1 MSDDFTKE
9 QGTALWHQAMAV
21 AQPLPAGRPVSALDL
36 AAWLDGGTDEAL
48 AARVEAALAA
58 DPALLAMALALSP
71 AGSGESELDAEAA
84 ATERLVVRARALVA
98 PPVRGA
104 AGNPARGGGWMGSLF
119 RWRRSAEWAMVG
131 VSMMVA
137 AAAGLWIGGDV
148 GDSLASQTVSL
159 SLFGDDGNYGGLLSS
174 TEDL

>member
-1 MSDDFTKE
+1 MSDEFTKE
-9 QGTALWHQAMAV
+9 EGRALWQQATAL
-21 AQPLPAGRPVSALDL
+21 AQPLPAGRTVSALDL
-36 AAWLDGGTDEAL
+36 AAWMDGRANDAL
-48 AARVEAALAA
+48 AVRVEAALAA
-58 DPALLAMALALSP
+58 DPALLDMALALSP
-71 AGSGESELDAEAA
+71 ATRADSEFDADADAA
-84 ATERLVVRARALVA
+84 ATGRLMVRARALVV
-98 PPVRGA
+98 PPVKG
-104 AGNPARGGGWMGSLF
+104 GNAVRGGWMGSLF

-174 TEDL
+174 NEDL